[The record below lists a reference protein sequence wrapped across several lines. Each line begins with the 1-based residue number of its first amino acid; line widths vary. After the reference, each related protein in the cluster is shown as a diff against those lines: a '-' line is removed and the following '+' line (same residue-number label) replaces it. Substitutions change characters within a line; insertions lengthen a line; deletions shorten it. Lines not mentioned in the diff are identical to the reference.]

1 MEYSEL
7 FEIFTS
13 LRYDTA
19 LSSYGGERVSPG
31 NCDDKE
37 FYLPQYHFD
46 RLAESIQNFQ
56 LNKTASQLKDYG
68 SFVRHL
74 CEEVLAHK
82 KKHNGA
88 EGPFK
93 VG

>member
-1 MEYSEL
+1 MEYSEP

-19 LSSYGGERVSPG
+19 LSSYGGGRVSPG
-31 NCDDKE
+31 NYNDEE

-56 LNKTASQLKDYG
+56 LDNVTSQLKDYG
-68 SFVRHL
+68 SFVHHL

-88 EGPFK
+88 EGPLK